1 MCFLSLVLVLEL
13 HKEFL
18 VELHKEFLMELH
30 KEFLL
35 VLRPK
40 MIQTR
45 GQGMKITTINI
56 IDTTTDNI
64 KSRWIRR
71 GISPETDGRRPKD
84 PLVQPWTFT
93 EQAGTPQKDNF
104 TNTTETRLACGIY
117 TVLNSIYAV
126 RNWEIDFV
134 QQTHIRQARNWMIQ

>member
-1 MCFLSLVLVLEL
+1 MGLEFVATLWCNMCFLSLVLVLEL

-18 VELHKEFLMELH
+18 VELHKEFLMELN

-35 VLRPK
+35 VLTPK

-45 GQGMKITTINI
+45 GQGMKIANINI

-71 GISPETDGRRPKD
+71 GISPETDESRPKD
-84 PLVQPWTFT
+84 PFVQPWTFI
-93 EQAGTPQKDNF
+93 EQAGTPQQDNF

-117 TVLNSIYAV
+117 TVLNSLYAV
-126 RNWEIDFV
+126 RN
-134 QQTHIRQARNWMIQ
+134 